1 MGMSL
6 FEIDSNIRSFIDA
19 LYSSVDEDGCIVE
32 GDFEKLEELQMAR
45 ETKID
50 NIALYYKECI
60 VQAKALKDE
69 AALLTSRAKSAEK
82 KAERLKKY
90 LSDSMIASG
99 NLNHESSKC
108 KISFRTSNPLV
119 IDDETAL
126 AKKWFVKKVEYVPDK
141 TAIKDAIN
149 SGKAV
154 KGAHIEEKKN
164 IQIK

>member
-32 GDFEKLEELQMAR
+32 GDFERLEELQMAR

-60 VQAKALKDE
+60 ASADALKKE
-69 AALLTSRAKSAEK
+69 AALLKKRADSAEK
-82 KAERLKKY
+82 KAERLKTY
-90 LSDSMIASG
+90 LSNSMINSG
-99 NLNHESSKC
+99 NLTHESSKC
-108 KISFRTSNPLV
+108 KITFRSSKSVV
-119 IDDETAL
+119 IDDVDAL
-126 AKKWFVKKVEYVPDK
+126 PKKLITKKIEYAPDK
-141 TAIKDAIN
+141 KAIKEAIDE
-149 SGKAV
+149 GKKI